1 MRSYFADSEVH
12 QDYEIQLQAD
22 LLMLKKF
29 NKSFKE
35 KEEKTKIWSKVQVKY
50 INYPEIKKT

>member
-29 NKSFKE
+29 
-35 KEEKTKIWSKVQVKY
+35 Q
-50 INYPEIKKT
+50 

>member
-35 KEEKTKIWSKVQVKY
+35 KEEKTKI
-50 INYPEIKKT
+50 